1 MYNSNSDNNNNWCWK
16 FPGKTFM
23 RKFQYTVF
31 ENKLSFM
38 KKVVLHIFTLIQYKA
53 RQVLYA
59 IYLVLTREMAQEWH
73 LWHEL
78 LKSTSNIWK
87 PSYDWVT
94 LFKKQSEGINYIVM
108 KDLNLWQIL
117 AEILLELLSYK
128 H

>member
-1 MYNSNSDNNNNWCWK
+1 
-16 FPGKTFM
+16 
-23 RKFQYTVF
+23 
-31 ENKLSFM
+31 M

-94 LFKKQSEGINYIVM
+94 LFKKQSEGTNDIVM
-108 KDLNLWQIL
+108 KHVWQIL
-117 AEILLELLSYK
+117 QKSYLSLRAK
-128 H
+128 SIKIIFVNLSNKPT